1 MFEKLLHKHVY
12 SYLEHHKLL
21 IPNNSGFWKKH
32 STLTSLLSTCHSLYQ
47 AYDSNLSSRIV
58 FLDKSKA
65 FDRVD
70 HICLIFKL
78 QQLGIDGS
86 LLNLLSSCIFRRSQ
100 VVLLGRSRSDLKYTN
115 CGVPQGSVLGPLS
128 FFIYVNDIATNIK
141 ASISLFADVTTLLHS
156 DKCTV
161 HLHSVL
167 TQDLCT
173 LHRWSELWNVTFNP
187 QKTAVMTIS
196 KYRNDHPPL
205 LFNNTHLSETD
216 RHKHLGSLFHHIL
229 SWHTHI
235 VNLHHKVM
243 TKINR
248 LRSFGNLVP
257 RHVLLTIYKTNILP
271 VFDYGNIIYDNC
283 CDYGNRMLDKAQLS
297 AAKIIVGCLKLHPL
311 TMY

>member
-1 MFEKLLHKHVY
+1 MLKTAHWRRFVCFNHAWASLSKSWPWCLVY
-12 SYLEHHKLL
+12 VSLDRCHGHEADTFASSKIL
-21 IPNNSGFWKKH
+21 IRR
-32 STLTSLLSTCHSLYQ
+32 LTSIIWQWCLKFCLYFLFYGFAADSWSISQ
-47 AYDSNLSSRIV
+47 AQSN
-58 FLDKSKA
+58 D
-65 FDRVD
+65 
-70 HICLIFKL
+70 
-78 QQLGIDGS
+78 
-86 LLNLLSSCIFRRSQ
+86 
-100 VVLLGRSRSDLKYTN
+100 TN
-115 CGVPQGSVLGPLS
+115 TRAQKWLVIAHYRVPQGSVLGPLLFS
-128 FFIYVNDIATNIK
+128 IYVNDIATNIK